1 MLLMFYTLHHLFANP
16 HLKMIKLQIVL
27 LMNFLPFAFKVKL
40 FKVAFELLT
49 TRCCTSRQVKSIL
62 ASKPSAFYVL
72 KYVYIIVCTML
83 RNCCNMLRNCFIIL
97 DLSKLGYRL
106 FSTKNFNFK
115 GDKSFSQPSIFKLIS
130 ISKI

>member
-1 MLLMFYTLHHLFANP
+1 M
-16 HLKMIKLQIVL
+16 V
-27 LMNFLPFAFKVKL
+27 FLPFAFKVKL

-97 DLSKLGYRL
+97 DIYQNWGTGCSVPK
-106 FSTKNFNFK
+106 
-115 GDKSFSQPSIFKLIS
+115 IS
-130 ISKI
+130 ILRATSLLVSHRSLS